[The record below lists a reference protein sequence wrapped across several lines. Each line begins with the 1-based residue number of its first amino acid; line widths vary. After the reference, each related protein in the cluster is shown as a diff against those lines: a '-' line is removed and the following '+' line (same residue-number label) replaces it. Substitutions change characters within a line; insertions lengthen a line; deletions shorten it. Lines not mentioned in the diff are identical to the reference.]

1 MNDKPIVI
9 EDLVKYYDGRCVL
22 DGVSLEVPRG
32 CIYGLL
38 GRNGS
43 GKTTMIRILLGL
55 EPPTR
60 GRTLVLGEDSMKLS
74 ANTHGRIGYVA
85 EGHHLIQSYKVRRL
99 VGLCKGLSLRWNDE
113 FFGQLM
119 ETFRLP
125 MDRKVKDLST
135 GMRAQLNL
143 ALAMAIDPE
152 LVILDDP
159 TLGLDTVARRQ
170 FLELAIDVIQRQGR
184 TILFS
189 SHILSDVERIA
200 DRIGVLVAGKL
211 VVDCSLDEL
220 KSRVKKAASDL
231 PRADAGGP
239 VPHRH
244 HQPAG
249 SGPRNGPDRRQL
261 EPAETGHPGNVRPG
275 KLHRDADDAR
285 RHLHRMH
292 PARVGRR
299 AAGKRGVTMLSLI
312 VREIR
317 DHNVYFGVCCVL
329 SAFMVVAIVL
339 MAVYGIAGQGIAA
352 VCMCSGLLFTVLGVL
367 GVAQMYGDRAN
378 RVSTLL
384 STQAVT
390 RARILVARILA
401 GVLILLISLIPVLV
415 ASVVLLKL
423 QFPPL
428 EFYSRM
434 VWDISVV
441 LAPDGI
447 GLPRRGAADR
457 AGRAAKPG

>member
-1 MNDKPIVI
+1 MNDNPIVV
-9 EDLVKYYDGRCVL
+9 EDLVKFYDGRCVL
-22 DGVSLEVPRG
+22 DGISLEVPRG

-60 GRTLVLGEDSMKLS
+60 GRTLVLGEDSTGLS
-74 ANTHGRIGYVA
+74 ANTHGRVGYVA

-99 VGLCKGLSLRWNDE
+99 VGLCKGLSLRWNEE

-125 MDRKVKDLST
+125 LDRKVKDLST

-200 DRIGVLVAGKL
+200 DRVGVLVAGKL

-220 KSRVKKAASDL
+220 KSRVKRLRIIFPERTPDDL
-231 PRADAGGP
+231 YLTDII
-239 VPHRH
+239 
-244 HQPAG
+244 
-249 SGPRNGPDRRQL
+249 NRR
-261 EPAETGHPGNVRPG
+261 V
-275 KLHRDADDAR
+275 
-285 RHLHRMH
+285 
-292 PARVGRR
+292 
-299 AAGKRGVTMLSLI
+299 
-312 VREIR
+312 
-317 DHNVYFGVCCVL
+317 
-329 SAFMVVAIVL
+329 
-339 MAVYGIAGQGIAA
+339 
-352 VCMCSGLLFTVLGVL
+352 
-367 GVAQMYGDRAN
+367 
-378 RVSTLL
+378 
-384 STQAVT
+384 
-390 RARILVARILA
+390 
-401 GVLILLISLIPVLV
+401 
-415 ASVVLLKL
+415 
-423 QFPPL
+423 
-428 EFYSRM
+428 
-434 VWDISVV
+434 
-441 LAPDGI
+441 
-447 GLPRRGAADR
+447 
-457 AGRAAKPG
+457 AGREMVLTVANWNRQKQAILGTFGPESCTEMPMTLEDIFIECTRPASAVVPQESEV